1 MVEVEDGMD
10 QLPAREIE
18 CLLVLAEELH
28 FGRTAC
34 RLGYSQSRVSQLV
47 AALERRIGTKL
58 VERTSRRVELSRFG
72 AEFVAEVGPAYA
84 QLLGVVGQAR
94 DRARRGGLPE
104 LRIGFQGSAYEDVTE
119 ALRRFR
125 ARYPISVVVH
135 EVPLG
140 SPFSAVLDGA
150 VDCAVVLL
158 PVQDERLTV
167 GFRFPPQDQFLAV
180 GATHPFARRDLL
192 DVEELTAVDLIASTG
207 DAPGYWTEA
216 RIPPETP
223 SGAGLRSTTS
233 VSTLQEGLT
242 LVAGSEHAMLL
253 CRPFVE
259 HSSRRDVRF
268 VPVSGLCGS
277 SQLGLIWRTDRNTA
291 QLEYLARLL
300 AEESAR
306 VVAGSTA

>member
-1 MVEVEDGMD
+1 MEGDDGME

-28 FGRTAC
+28 FGRTAR
-34 RLGYSQSRVSQLV
+34 RLGYSQSRVSQLI
-47 AALERRIGTKL
+47 AALERRIGTEL

-72 AEFVAEVGPAYA
+72 AEFVSEVGPAYA
-84 QLLGVVGQAR
+84 QLVGVVGQAR
-94 DRARRGGLPE
+94 DRAKRGGLPE
-104 LRIGFQGSAYEDVTE
+104 LRIGFQGSAYEEVTE

-125 ARYPISVVVH
+125 VRYPISVVVQ
-135 EVPLG
+135 EIPLG

-150 VDCAVVLL
+150 VDCAVALL

-167 GFRFPPQDQFLAV
+167 GFRFPPQDQYLAV
-180 GATHPFARRDLL
+180 GATHPYARREFL
-192 DVEELTAVDLIASTG
+192 DVEELAAVDLISSAG

-216 RIPPETP
+216 QVPPTTP
-223 SGAGLRSTTS
+223 SGTELRSTTS

-259 HSSRRDVRF
+259 RSSRRDVRC
-268 VPVSGLCGS
+268 VPVTGLSGT
-277 SQLGLIWRTDRNTA
+277 SQLGLIWRTDRTTV
-291 QLEYLARLL
+291 QLQYLARLL

-306 VVAGSTA
+306 AASTA